1 VGDCLRNSIHV
12 TRCQEYDAKVIKRQL
27 VEHLDLY
34 PRFKDLNGKKVLIK
48 VNLLS
53 ATSPEKMVTTHPTF
67 VEALINI
74 IHERGGKTV
83 IGDSPGGLFNE
94 SMLKKCYRETGL
106 QKIAERTGTELNLNT
121 SSHAEKHH
129 KGRFVKSFNICDYV
143 RDCDLIIAAPKIK
156 THMFCGLT
164 CASKIMFGAIP
175 GTEKVGYHTRFPDNV
190 DFSKMLLDL
199 TDACNVDLFLVD
211 GIIGMEGKGPAR
223 GNPRSVGAIISG
235 TDHFEIDRYVIDMT
249 GLKPET
255 IPLITAAEDLGIL
268 ERNSRPEITGS
279 GSDLRLDPPFKGA
292 TTRSLMRNLPLP
304 VRRSLINLTTA
315 KPFIRKRECVGCG
328 VCRDNCAGDAIDIVD
343 GKARIKYGKCIRC
356 YCCHELCPHD
366 AVGLLE
372 RNILAPLRN
381 RLNGS

>member
-1 VGDCLRNSIHV
+1 MGDCLRNSIHV
-12 TRCQEYDAKVIKRQL
+12 TRCQEYDIKVIKNQL
-27 VEHLDLY
+27 IEHLDLY
-34 PRFKDLNGKKVLIK
+34 PKFKDLNGKKVLIK

-53 ATSPEKMVTTHPTF
+53 ATSPEKMVTTHPAF
-67 VEALINI
+67 VEALITI
-74 IHERGGKTV
+74 IHDRGGKAV

-94 SMLKKCYRETGL
+94 SLLKKCYREAGL
-106 QKIAERTGTELNLNT
+106 EDVARRTGSELNLNT
-121 SSHAEKHH
+121 SSHKEKYH
-129 KGRFVKSFNICDYV
+129 KGGFVKSFNICDYV

-199 TDACNVDLFLVD
+199 TEACGVDLFLVD

-223 GNPRSVGAIISG
+223 GDPRPVGAIISG

-249 GLKPET
+249 GLKPEN
-255 IPLITAAEDLGIL
+255 IPLITVAEDMGFPNL
-268 ERNSRPEITGS
+268 NSKPEITGS
-279 GSDLRLDPPFKGA
+279 GSDLRIDPPFKGS
-292 TTRSLMRNLPLP
+292 TNRSLMRNLPHT

-315 KPFIRKRECVGCG
+315 KPTIRKKNCVGCG
-328 VCRDNCAGDAIDIVD
+328 VCRDNCAGDAIKIIH
-343 GKARIKYGKCIRC
+343 GKARIEYGKCIRC

-366 AVGLLE
+366 AVGLRE
-372 RNILAPLRN
+372 RNLLAPLRN
-381 RLNGS
+381 LLNGS